1 MKKSIFFSLI
11 VLCCVSCG
19 KKLETPKDPVDYVN
33 PYMGNISHLLVPTY
47 PTVHLPNSML
57 RVYPER
63 ADYTTEFL
71 HGLPVAVTS
80 HRGSSAF
87 NISPF
92 QPESV
97 EIPNFCGMENDV
109 DVSSIKMES
118 WGIGASGIKSYSYD
132 LEKITPYYYYVY
144 LDEDQIDVNY
154 APSHQSGIYS
164 FDFRKEGKNYI
175 SFNVG
180 KGKLSYHKDGSISGY
195 QTILFDGEPRNNIY
209 LYIETE
215 QKSEIQAATHTE
227 PNPLKFVDAELIDS
241 TAITTIKGDN
251 QAITLDFGDAKKVN
265 LRYGIS
271 FISEEQAKKNLQ
283 REINTY
289 DVCEVARKGRD
300 IWNETLGKI
309 KVEGGSCDEKTVFY
323 TSLYRTYERMINI
336 SEDGQYY
343 SPFDNQIHADNGT
356 PFFTDDWIWDT
367 YRATHP
373 LRVLIEEPME
383 NAMIASYVR
392 MAQQD
397 TLHGWMPTFPEIT
410 GDSHRM
416 NGNHAVAVVWDAYA
430 KGLRGYDLA
439 AAYKACKAAMTE
451 KSWLPWTK
459 IPATE
464 YDKFFNEKGY
474 FPALNVGEKEYI
486 VGVHSW
492 EKRQPVA
499 VLMGACYDFWC
510 LSQIA
515 KELGNEEDYKNFLA
529 KSYNMRNVYNATTA
543 FFHPKD
549 KYGKFIEPFD
559 YRYSG
564 GIGARDFYDEN
575 NAYIFRW
582 DLPHN
587 PAFLAE
593 LMGGAD
599 KMAANLDQTFS
610 EPLGKSKFDFY
621 AQLPDHTGNVG
632 QFSMANEPSFH
643 IPYLYNYVGQPW
655 KTQKLIRKLLKEWY
669 RNDLMGVPGDEDGG
683 GMSAFVVFS
692 SMGFYPVTPG
702 LPSYNIGSPVFQN
715 VKMALSNGKTFE
727 IVAENYAPNN
737 KYIQSATLNGKEW
750 NKPWFSHSDIINGG
764 KLVLVMGDK
773 ANTAWGSDLAD
784 VPPSGEK

>member
-1 MKKSIFFSLI
+1 MKKLTTRAFVASAFL
-11 VLCCVSCG
+11 LACASCG
-19 KKLETPKDPVDYVN
+19 TKTAKTPVDYVN

-63 ADYTTEFL
+63 ADYTSELL

-87 NISPF
+87 NISPL
-92 QPESV
+92 S
-97 EIPNFCGMENDV
+97 
-109 DVSSIKMES
+109 
-118 WGIGASGIKSYSYD
+118 ASETDPLPAVQDYSYD
-132 LEKITPYYYYVY
+132 LERITPYSYEVY
-144 LDEDQIDVNY
+144 LDGEKINVHY

-164 FDFRKEGKNYI
+164 FDFGKDDGNYI
-175 SFNVG
+175 VVNVG
-180 KGKLSYHKDGSISGY
+180 LGELTANDDGSISGY

-209 LYIETE
+209 LYLETE
-215 QKSEIQAATHTE
+215 QKPESVIMNVKDSETSNALALCYGKQ
-227 PNPLKFVDAELIDS
+227 
-241 TAITTIKGDN
+241 
-251 QAITLDFGDAKKVN
+251 KKIN

-271 FISEEQAKKNLQ
+271 FISEAQAKKN
-283 REINTY
+283 IDFDTY
-289 DVCEVARKGRD
+289 NVCEVAKKGRD

-309 KVEGGSCDEKTVFY
+309 KVEGGTDNDKVVFY

-336 SEDGQYY
+336 SEDGRYY
-343 SPFDNQIHADNGT
+343 SAFDNQIHDDEGIA
-356 PFFTDDWIWDT
+356 FYTDDWIWDT

-373 LRVLIEEPME
+373 LRVLIEEEME
-383 NAMIASYVR
+383 NAMISSYIR

-397 TLHGWMPTFPEIT
+397 SVHGWMPTFPEIT

-430 KGLRGYDLA
+430 KGLRGYDLE
-439 AAYKACKAAMTE
+439 AAYKACRAAMTE
-451 KSWLPWTK
+451 KSWLPWVK
-459 IPATE
+459 IPNTE
-464 YDKFFNEKGY
+464 YDEFFYKNGY
-474 FPALNVGEKEYI
+474 FPALKPGEQEYI
-486 VGVHSW
+486 AGVHHW

-515 KELGNEEDYKNFLA
+515 KELGYEEDHRDFLE
-529 KSYNMRNVYNATTA
+529 KSYNMRNVFKAETA

-549 KYGKFIEPFD
+549 KDGNFIEPFD
-559 YRYSG
+559 YRWSG
-564 GIGARDFYDEN
+564 GMGARDYYDEN

-582 DLPHN
+582 DVPHN
-587 PAFLAE
+587 PAFLVE
-593 LMGGAD
+593 LMGGAEQF
-599 KMAANLDQTFS
+599 AANLDQTFR

-621 AQLPDHTGNVG
+621 AQLPDHSGNVG
-632 QFSMANEPSFH
+632 QFSMANEPSLH
-643 IPYLYNYVGQPW
+643 IPYLYNYAGQPW
-655 KTQKLIRKLLKEWY
+655 KTQKMIRKLLNLWF

-692 SMGFYPVTPG
+692 QMGFYPVTPG

-715 VKMALSNGKTFE
+715 VKMTLSNGKAFE
-727 IVAENYAPNN
+727 ILADNYAPGN

-750 NKPWFSHSDIINGG
+750 NKPWFSHEDIANGG
-764 KLVLVMGDK
+764 KLVLKMGDK
-773 ANTAWGSDLAD
+773 ASAWGSDPAN
-784 VPPSGEK
+784 VPPSGKE